1 LLINEPNVLVQ
12 LAVEAAEGKKALDI
26 TVLNIGEVS
35 VVADYF
41 IICSSRST
49 VHARAIADAIEEN
62 LQQHGADQPRRE
74 GFKTAQWLLL
84 DYGSVVIHIFQEEQR
99 HFYNLEHL
107 WGDAQVVKTSAS
119 M

>member
-1 LLINEPNVLVQ
+1 MINEPDVLVQ
-12 LAVEAAEGKKALDI
+12 LAVESAEGKKALDI

-41 IICSSRST
+41 IICSSRSQ
-49 VHARAIADAIEEN
+49 VHARAIADAIEEH
-62 LQQHGADQPRRE
+62 LQQHGAGQPRRE

-84 DYGSVVIHIFQEEQR
+84 DFGSVVIHIFQEEQR
-99 HFYNLEHL
+99 RFYNLEHL
-107 WGDAQVVKTSAS
+107 WGDAQIVKTPAN

>member
-1 LLINEPNVLVQ
+1 MIIEPEVLVQ
-12 LAVEAAEGKKALDI
+12 LAVEAAEDKRAFDT
-26 TVLNIGEVS
+26 TVLNIGKVS

-41 IICSSRST
+41 MICSSRST
-49 VHARAIADAIEEN
+49 VHARAIADAIEEK
-62 LQQHGADQPRRE
+62 LLEHGSSHPRRE

-84 DYGSVVIHIFQEEQR
+84 DYGSVVIHIFQEDQR
-99 HFYNLEHL
+99 RFYNLEHL

>member
-1 LLINEPNVLVQ
+1 MINEPDVLVR
-12 LAVEAAEGKKALDI
+12 LAVEAAEGKKAMDI

-49 VHARAIADAIEEN
+49 VHARAIADAIEEK
-62 LQQHGADQPRRE
+62 LHEHGAGHPRRE

-84 DYGSVVIHIFQEEQR
+84 DYSSVVIHIFQEEQR

-107 WGDAQVVKTSAS
+107 WGDAEIVKISAS

>member
-1 LLINEPNVLVQ
+1 MIIEPEVLVQ
-12 LAVEAAEGKKALDI
+12 LAVEAAEGKKAFDI
-26 TVLNIGEVS
+26 TVLNISEVS

-49 VHARAIADAIEEN
+49 VHARAIADAIEEK
-62 LQQHGADQPRRE
+62 LQEYGSSQPRRE

-84 DYGSVVIHIFQEEQR
+84 DYGSVVVHIFQEEQR

-107 WGDAQVVKTSAS
+107 WGDAQVVKYTAS